1 MAMNPMQL
9 MKLKERFEIFQR
21 QHPKVLP
28 FFKSLSGHVEVGSV
42 IELKVTTPDGT
53 EKVSN
58 IKVTEDDIK
67 TIAIISGRE

>member
-28 FFKSLSGHVEVGSV
+28 FFRSLNGQVPVGSV
-42 IELKVTTPDGT
+42 IELKVTSPDGT

-58 IKVTEDDIK
+58 IKVTEDDLK
-67 TIAIISGRE
+67 TIEILAGRE